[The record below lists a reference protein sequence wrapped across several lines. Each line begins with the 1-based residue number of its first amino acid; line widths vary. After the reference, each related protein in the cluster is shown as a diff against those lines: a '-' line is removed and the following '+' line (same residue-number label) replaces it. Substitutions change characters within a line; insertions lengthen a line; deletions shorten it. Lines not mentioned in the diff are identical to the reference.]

1 METMAEPVPLHL
13 RNAPTRLMKEIG
25 YGKDYKYSHEYE
37 EHVADMECLPTNL
50 VKKRYYL
57 PSNQGLES
65 EYGQR
70 LEHIMD
76 VKRKRRQNK
85 SEGDRRQENE

>member
-1 METMAEPVPLHL
+1 
-13 RNAPTRLMKEIG
+13 MKEVG

-37 EHVADMECLPTNL
+37 EHVADMECLPPSL
-50 VKKRYYL
+50 VEKRYYL

-70 LEHIMD
+70 LEHIMA
-76 VKRKRRQNK
+76 VKRNAGKINQREIKDRKTSNSGRNQ
-85 SEGDRRQENE
+85 EGI

>member
-1 METMAEPVPLHL
+1 
-13 RNAPTRLMKEIG
+13 MKEIG

-37 EHVADMECLPTNL
+37 EHVADMECLPPSL
-50 VKKRYYL
+50 VEKRYYL

-70 LEHIMD
+70 LEHIMA

-85 SEGDRRQENE
+85 LEEIKTGKQVTVGETKKEYDLAPPRRFT

>member
-1 METMAEPVPLHL
+1 
-13 RNAPTRLMKEIG
+13 MKEIG

-37 EHVADMECLPTNL
+37 EHVADMECLPPSL
-50 VKKRYYL
+50 VEKRYYL

-70 LEHIMD
+70 LDI
-76 VKRKRRQNK
+76 
-85 SEGDRRQENE
+85 SWL